1 MPVQITINGAD
12 AAESIQELSV
22 LAAAISGQKVAPVAT
37 PEVNQVQEEKP
48 KRQRTTKAEAAKKQ
62 EEPEKPDVTEGEG
75 SESEED
81 IPTVEEL
88 REVASAKGKTPEGK
102 KAVKALLDEFGSK
115 NITAVPEEQR
125 AAFLA
130 RLKAL

>member
-22 LAAAISGQKVAPVAT
+22 LAAAISGQKVSTFEAVP
-37 PEVNQVQEEKP
+37 VQEEKP
-48 KRQRTTKAEAAKKQ
+48 KRQRTAKAEAAKKQ
-62 EEPEKPDVTEGEG
+62 EEPEKPDVTEEEGIDGEEG
-75 SESEED
+75 

-88 REVASAKGKTPEGK
+88 REVAAAKGKTAEGK

>member
-22 LAAAISGQKVAPVAT
+22 LAAAISGQKVSTFEAAP
-37 PEVNQVQEEKP
+37 VQEEKP
-48 KRQRTTKAEAAKKQ
+48 KRQRTAKAEAAKKQ
-62 EEPEKPDVTEGEG
+62 EEPEKPDVTEEEG
-75 SESEED
+75 SDGGED

-88 REVASAKGKTPEGK
+88 REVAAAKGKTVEGK

-115 NITAVPEEQR
+115 NITAVQEEQR

>member
-12 AAESIQELSV
+12 AAESLQELSV
-22 LAAAISGQKVAPVAT
+22 LAAAISGQKVSTFAASPVQ
-37 PEVNQVQEEKP
+37 EEEKP
-48 KRQRTTKAEAAKKQ
+48 KRQRTAKAEAAKKQ
-62 EEPEKPDVTEGEG
+62 EEPEKPDVTEEEG
-75 SESEED
+75 SDGGED

-88 REVASAKGKTPEGK
+88 REVAAAKGKTTEGK
-102 KAVKALLDEFGSK
+102 KAVKALLNEFESK